1 MCAPGHRAVTFPP
14 WTPGRGS
21 ATIRPMPPAERLELA
36 KAKVAGK
43 RVLITGASAGIGRAL
58 AEAFA
63 FDGAQVAAC
72 ARREPLLEQ
81 LRGKALI
88 FRADVTKPAEV
99 EGLMRAVEKSLG
111 GLDAVINNAGIL
123 IEGRLAEQ
131 PLEDWR
137 RTLETNLTG
146 PLLVARAAARLMPRG
161 CVVNVTSGLGFFP
174 MVPYD
179 AYCVSKA
186 GLNMLTRA
194 LALEWDGRIAVN
206 AVDPGVARSEMNP
219 TAREAPAGV
228 YPIVRALTALGVDGP
243 TGRCFRK
250 SGEEIGWDGL

>member
-1 MCAPGHRAVTFPP
+1 
-14 WTPGRGS
+14 
-21 ATIRPMPPAERLELA
+21 MPPEERLELS

-43 RVLITGASAGIGRAL
+43 RVLITGASSGIGRAL

-63 FDGAQVAAC
+63 LDGARVAAC
-72 ARREPLLEQ
+72 ARREARLEG
-81 LRGKALI
+81 LRGI
-88 FRADVTKPAEV
+88 SEVFRADVGRAEEV
-99 EGLMRAVEKSLG
+99 ERLLRDVGKALG
-111 GLDAVINNAGIL
+111 GLDAVINNAGVL

-146 PLLVARAAARLMPRG
+146 PLLVARAAARVMPRG

-206 AVDPGVARSEMNP
+206 AVDPGVARTEMNP
-219 TAREAPAGV
+219 GAREAPGGV
-228 YPIVRALTALGVDGP
+228 YPVVRALTALGVDGP
-243 TGRCFRK
+243 TGRCFKK